1 MSIYA
6 DIDPTDAAKVFTPQ
20 RAWLIFILR
29 LGGLFICCGVIWLIL
44 NAVGFAP
51 FPLSSLWNTLAILPI
66 NVLCFMLLRRW
77 FSEVGLSL
85 KDALGVRL
93 GRISKDI
100 VWGVL
105 WVFATY
111 IPFVVALTGAVF
123 LFYGSDAPAAFET
136 IFTPT
141 PEETG
146 FPPAIMLVVAL
157 IVIIPFIAINAITE
171 ELAYRGFVTTALA
184 PRFGLVGAYAVSTL
198 FFGLQHIFFATSPL
212 AVPIF
217 FIAFTV
223 WGAVAAIIV
232 HRQNR
237 LLPITIAHW
246 VTNFVMSVP
255 GIVIPIAQLAGAM

>member
-1 MSIYA
+1 MSIYS
-6 DIDPTDAAKVFTPQ
+6 DIESTTAANVFTPQ
-20 RAWLIFILR
+20 RAWLMLVLR
-29 LGGLFICCGVIWLIL
+29 ISGLFICCGVIWLIL

-77 FSEVGLSL
+77 FSEAGLSL
-85 KDALGVRL
+85 KDALGIRPRRL
-93 GRISKDI
+93 GKDI
-100 VWGVL
+100 AWGLL
-105 WVFATY
+105 WVFVTY
-111 IPFVVALTGAVF
+111 IPFVLALIGAVF
-123 LFYGSDAPAAFET
+123 LIYGSDAPAAFET
-136 IFTPT
+136 IFTPM

-146 FPPAIMLVVAL
+146 FSPAIMLVVAL
-157 IVIIPFIAINAITE
+157 IAIIPFIAINAITE
-171 ELAYRGFVTTALA
+171 ELVYRGFVTTALS

-198 FFGLQHIFFATSPL
+198 FFGLQHVFFATSPP
-212 AVPIF
+212 AIPVF

-237 LLPITIAHW
+237 LLPIAIAHW

-255 GIVIPIAQLAGAM
+255 GIAIPIAQLAGAL

>member
-1 MSIYA
+1 MSIYT
-6 DIDPTDAAKVFTPQ
+6 DIGPTDAAKVFTPQ

-77 FSEVGLSL
+77 FSEAGLSL
-85 KDALGVRL
+85 KDALGVRA

-100 VWGVL
+100 AWGVL
-105 WVFATY
+105 WIFATY

-146 FPPAIMLVVAL
+146 FPPAIMVVVAL

-217 FIAFTV
+217 FLAFTV

-255 GIVIPIAQLAGAM
+255 GIAIPIAQLAGAM